1 MITVPDAF
9 LKFRSKLELTQG
21 EENDASRRQNEIRE
35 VMEKSFELDDHFLT
49 GSYRRWTKTKP
60 LKDVDIFCVL
70 GENER
75 HYRKKNPSVLLTD
88 VKKALAGEYGDDNV
102 TKDEHS
108 VTVDFGVEE
117 DENGDTRDQV
127 MSFDVV
133 PAFTLE
139 DYYEIPDDTAS
150 ASNWMKTNPKVHH
163 EKAVDA
169 QKAYSGQWKF
179 LVRMAKAWNRNNGKL
194 IDPSFLIEVMA
205 LEVLYPPFGGD
216 FRREMQAFFQC
227 LADRI
232 HEDWP
237 DPARLGPDVSDGMD
251 SRARDVARDALLGA
265 ERQASM
271 AIRLEAAGKNGE
283 ALKAW
288 RALFGK
294 TFPIS

>member
-1 MITVPDAF
+1 MITVPEAF
-9 LKFRSKLELTQG
+9 VKFRSKLELTKG
-21 EENDASRRQNEIRE
+21 EEKDASRRHYEIRD
-35 VMEKSFELDDHFLT
+35 VMKKSFDLDDDFLT

-70 GENER
+70 GEAER
-75 HYRKKNPSVLLTD
+75 HYRQKKPSLLLAD
-88 VKKALAGEYGDDNV
+88 VKKALADEYGEDSV
-102 TKDEHS
+102 AQDEHS

-117 DENGDTRDQV
+117 KEDGDTGEQV

-133 PAFTLE
+133 PAFTLK

-150 ASNWMKTNPKVHH
+150 ASKWMKTNPKVHYD
-163 EKAVDA
+163 KAVDA
-169 QKAYSGQWKF
+169 QKAYSDQWKF
-179 LVRMAKAWNRNNGKL
+179 IVRMAKAWNRNNGKP

-237 DPARLGPDVSDGMD
+237 DPAGLGPDVNDGMNA
-251 SRARDVARDALLGA
+251 RARDAARNALLGA
-265 ERQASM
+265 ERQAAI
-271 AIRLEAAGKNGE
+271 AIRIEASGQNTE

-294 TFPIS
+294 TFPLS